1 MKITEI
7 LKLLGAA
14 LAGEAL
20 INQRYSDFTDTS
32 RIHHAQIG
40 AAMLALGF
48 GPEIIETVQ
57 SDTLL

>member
-1 MKITEI
+1 MEVFEI
-7 LKLLGAA
+7 LKLAGAA

-40 AAMLALGF
+40 AALLALGF
-48 GPEIIETVQ
+48 GPEIIGQLSED
-57 SDTLL
+57 S